1 MPPHVRPGRITEGTP
16 EMLAT
21 TLAGAFVAL
30 AITVSAPLAAQAEN
44 YVPKDST
51 VACSGM
57 SVTPAAVAPGESVRI
72 AGVAGSFTA
81 GETVAVRLSATAGA
95 PAAGDPAASVTAAA
109 DGSVSGSLVVPTTAS
124 GTWRANQTA
133 ASGDHWCG
141 IVSVVPASARIAAD
155 GGSLPVTGGTLPTG
169 LAITGGGLLFAGAV
183 AAGIAT

>member
-1 MPPHVRPGRITEGTP
+1 MPPHVRPGRIREGTP
-16 EMLAT
+16 EMLAK

-30 AITVSAPLAAQAEN
+30 AITVSVPVAAQAEN

-81 GETVAVRLSATAGA
+81 GETVAVRLSAAAGA
-95 PAAGDPAASVTAAA
+95 PAAAGDPAATVTAAA
-109 DGSVSGSLVVPTTAS
+109 DGSVSGTLVVPTTAT

-141 IVSVVPASARIAAD
+141 IVSVVPASTRTAAD
-155 GGSLPVTGGTLPTG
+155 AGSLPVTGGTLPIG
-169 LAITGGGLLFAGAV
+169 LAITGGGLLLAGA
-183 AAGIAT
+183 AAALA